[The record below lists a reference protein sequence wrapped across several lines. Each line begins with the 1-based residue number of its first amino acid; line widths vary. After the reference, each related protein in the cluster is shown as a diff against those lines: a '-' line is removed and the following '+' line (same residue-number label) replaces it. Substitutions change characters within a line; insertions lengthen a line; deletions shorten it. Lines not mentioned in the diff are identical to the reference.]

1 MSLGD
6 LTDRQVV
13 ESTIEE
19 FDRIGRDAFLAKYG
33 FGPARSYFLL
43 HRGFRYDSKAIAG
56 AAHGYQFPAAGPLRP
71 SDFNAA
77 HTSTP
82 RARRESSGV

>member
-6 LTDRQVV
+6 LTDRHAV
-13 ESTIEE
+13 ESAIEE

-43 HRGFRYDSKAIAG
+43 YRGFRYDSKAVVG
-56 AAHGYQFPAAGPLRP
+56 AAHGYQFPSAGPLRQH
-71 SDFNAA
+71 DFSGGE
-77 HTSTP
+77 STV
-82 RARRESSGV
+82 AR